1 MYEVH
6 VSSEVYSSLT
16 FYLLAYSPGHQQ
28 KHFDSF
34 SKGLTRAGSFHE
46 QLNCEYMVKT
56 ISAFLIVL
64 QNIACM
70 SSWHH
75 ENDTHD
81 LGVLSNQAK
90 PNLIYLKSKF
100 DTR

>member
-6 VSSEVYSSLT
+6 VSSEVYSSPT

-46 QLNCEYMVKT
+46 QLNCEYMVIMKAHFF
-56 ISAFLIVL
+56 IFLSCYKILRVC
-64 QNIACM
+64 Q
-70 SSWHH
+70 
-75 ENDTHD
+75 
-81 LGVLSNQAK
+81 V
-90 PNLIYLKSKF
+90 KSKF